1 MQNPSADGP
10 IDVVM
15 VGGGMIT
22 HDQLLPSI
30 YQLQRLGVVG
40 SISICA
46 LNGPPLRALA
56 TSPTLREAFP
66 SQTFTPYPDY
76 TAVTDEELFPDLYK
90 EVIGNL
96 PPRQCVVVA
105 VPDQL
110 HDRVLKVALA
120 ADQHILCV
128 KPLVLK
134 YEQAVEIE
142 REAHARGLLI
152 GIEYHKRFDDRN
164 LLARH
169 AYRTGQLGEF
179 MAGQSRLV
187 EPWYYRH
194 SNFQNWLTLKNSD
207 AFTYIG
213 CHYVDLVAFI
223 TGLKPVEVSVYG
235 NVRPFPNGNEAFMWT
250 DGRVIFENGG
260 CLNVLNGLGYL
271 ADGPGGNSQGMR
283 LFCEKGDRGGIIDH
297 SDDFRGVKHGY
308 DAADG
313 RGFTEPNPDFFRLI
327 DVGGEGL
334 TPVGY
339 GYRSVAYTVNAIAR
353 VERETAGLSDPEAL
367 KKRQALLD
375 EYDREDIMAT
385 PKNSAYN
392 ELVMEAGRLSI
403 LHGGRHVRIRYGEP
417 PGVALKH
424 DAEFPDYGG

>member
-1 MQNPSADGP
+1 MSGP
-10 IDVVM
+10 DRTLEVVM
-15 VGGGMIT
+15 IGGGMIT

-40 SISICA
+40 GISICA

-56 TSPTLREAFP
+56 ESPVLREAFP
-66 SQTFTPYPDY
+66 TQTFTPYPDFRS
-76 TAVTDEELFPDLYK
+76 VGDEQLFPDLYQ
-90 EVIGNL
+90 EVIAKL

-105 VPDQL
+105 VPDQM
-110 HDRVLKVALA
+110 HYSILKVALA
-120 ADQHILCV
+120 HDQHVLCV

-134 YEQAVEIE
+134 YDQAVEIE
-142 REAHARGLLI
+142 TEAHQKGLLI
-152 GIEYHKRFDDRN
+152 GVEYHKRFDDRS
-164 LLARH
+164 LMARQR
-169 AYRTGQLGEF
+169 YR
-179 MAGQSRLV
+179 AGQFGQFMSGQARLV

-194 SNFQNWLTLKNSD
+194 SNFQNWLTTKNSD

-223 TGLKPVEVSVYG
+223 TGLRPVEVSVYG

-250 DGRVIFENGG
+250 DARVIFENGG

-283 LFCEKGDRGGIIDH
+283 LFCEEGDRGGLIDH
-297 SDDFRGVKHGY
+297 SDDFRGVKHGF
-308 DAADG
+308 DAPDG
-313 RGFTEPNPDFFRLI
+313 HGYKEPSPDFFRLV

-339 GYRSVAYTVNAIAR
+339 GYRSVAYIVNAIAR
-353 VERETAGLSDPEAL
+353 VERETAGLDPARAL

-375 EYDREDIMAT
+375 EYDCKGIMAT
-385 PKNSAYN
+385 PKNSSYN

-403 LHGGRHVRIRYGEP
+403 LHGGRIVKIAYGP
-417 PGVALKH
+417 NAGVAFKQE
-424 DAEFPDYGG
+424 AEFPDYTK

>member
-1 MQNPSADGP
+1 MSNGTV
-10 IDVVM
+10 DVVM

-40 SISICA
+40 EISICA

-56 TSPTLREAFP
+56 ESPMLREAFP
-66 SQTFTPYPDY
+66 TQTFTPHPDFRE
-76 TAVTDEELFPDLYK
+76 VTDEELFPDLFK
-90 EVIGNL
+90 EVIAAL
-96 PPRQCVVVA
+96 PPRNCVVVA

-110 HDRVLKVALA
+110 HYQVLKVALEHN
-120 ADQHILCV
+120 QHVLCV

-142 REAHARGLLI
+142 EEAHAKGLVI
-152 GIEYHKRFDDRN
+152 GVEYHKRFDDRN
-164 LLARH
+164 LMARH
-169 AYRTGQLGEF
+169 SYRTGKLGAF
-179 MAGQSRLV
+179 MMGTSRLV

-194 SNFQNWLTLKNSD
+194 SNFQNWLTIKNSD

-213 CHYVDLVAFI
+213 CHYVDIVAFI
-223 TGLKPVEVSVYG
+223 TGLKPVQVSVYG

-250 DGRVIFENGG
+250 DGRVVFDNGG
-260 CLNVLNGLGYL
+260 VLNVQNGLGYL
-271 ADGPGGNSQGMR
+271 KDGPGGNSQGMR
-283 LFCEKGDRGGIIDH
+283 LFCEDGDRGGIIDH
-297 SDDFRGVKHGY
+297 SDDFRGVKHGL
-308 DAADG
+308 DADDG
-313 RGFTEPNPDFFRLI
+313 HGFHEINPDFFRLI

-339 GYRSVAYTVNAIAR
+339 GYRSVAYTLNAIAR
-353 VERETAGLSDPEAL
+353 VTRETAGLDEAEAL

-375 EYDREDIMAT
+375 EFDEAGIMAT
-385 PKNSAYN
+385 PKNSSYN

-403 LHGGRHVRIRYGEP
+403 LNGGRPVAIHYGDAPHVAFIQ
-417 PGVALKH
+417 
-424 DAEFPDYGG
+424 DAEFPTYGG